1 MRNVLK
7 ERFKLYFH
15 GLSGDNAEKTSIKVT
30 ERFVWEQRM
39 LHTEQ
44 LAMRCQEK
52 GVSDTTYFSGEKV
65 IVSLTTYGKRLYEVY
80 LTIESI
86 MQQTVKPN
94 RIILWLQDDLQ
105 NTTLPIM
112 LQKQM
117 ARGLEIGFCKDI
129 KSYKKLIPSLHKFP
143 DDIIVTIDD
152 DIIFSVDMLENLLIS
167 YQKNPQYVHTNRAHI
182 MKVLDEGT
190 FDKYLNWKLD
200 TKQVG
205 MSPFCFPT
213 GGAGTLY
220 PPHSLSEEVFNEEV
234 FLALCPKG
242 DDIWFKAMSLLNGTK
257 SYKAFTHDPYLFFNP
272 NVQDI
277 SLWKENIHGNDIQ
290 LQKVFCHYKLYDK
303 LF

>member
-1 MRNVLK
+1 MLNNLK
-7 ERFKLYFH
+7 ERIERYLQF
-15 GLSGDNAEKTSIKVT
+15 LSDDNAEKTSQNVYEKLL
-30 ERFVWEQRM
+30 WEQRM
-39 LHTEQ
+39 MHTEQ
-44 LAMRCQEK
+44 LALNCQES
-52 GVSDTTYFSGEKV
+52 GVSDTAYFSNKEV
-65 IVSLTTYGKRLYEVY
+65 IVSLTTYGNRLYEVY

-117 ARGLEIGFCKDI
+117 ARGLAIGFCKDM

-205 MSPFCFPT
+205 MSPLCFPT
-213 GGAGTLY
+213 GGAGTLW
-220 PPHSLSEEVFNEEV
+220 SS
-234 FLALCPKG
+234 
-242 DDIWFKAMSLLNGTK
+242 TR
-257 SYKAFTHDPYLFFNP
+257 
-272 NVQDI
+272 
-277 SLWKENIHGNDIQ
+277 
-290 LQKVFCHYKLYDK
+290 
-303 LF
+303 